1 MTIDPALVAQLVND
15 AKGPDTLPPM
25 ALTMER
31 LYTKYASTGQLTL
44 ANYKSKSIGG
54 MREVVNNEIEQIL
67 PRDPHERE
75 TALGALRA
83 AFIPSLVEITDSGRF
98 VRRRAHESDLP
109 ADSRA
114 LIDALV
120 EKRLL
125 VRDRERDGH
134 VVVEVALESL
144 FEHWDALKG
153 WLDEHTEDLKTVA
166 DIKRS
171 AAGWGTHE
179 RDPYWLLKGTRLA
192 DAEKLARTPQFSSR
206 IADDSDFLAASR
218 RAEDKTA
225 ATERKRRRVLTA
237 ALVATAIVA
246 VVAVVGFV
254 QATHAKHQADERT
267 REAIALRL
275 DAEAK
280 ALLVGGERGGEV
292 LAIQLI
298 LAAPRIAPAADTGL
312 MFTEV
317 VAARDTLKIIPTS
330 DAVRSVAFSPDGR
343 RIVSGSYD
351 RTLRLWDAATGQP
364 IEAPL
369 TGHTDVVRSVAF
381 SPDGRRIVSGSNDR
395 TVRLWD
401 AATGRPIGQPLIGHE
416 GHVTSV
422 AFSPDGR
429 ASCPAATTAP
439 CGCGTPPPA
448 QPSASR

>member
-1 MTIDPALVAQLVND
+1 M
-15 AKGPDTLPPM
+15 
-25 ALTMER
+25 
-31 LYTKYASTGQLTL
+31 
-44 ANYKSKSIGG
+44 
-54 MREVVNNEIEQIL
+54 
-67 PRDPHERE
+67 
-75 TALGALRA
+75 
-83 AFIPSLVEITDSGRF
+83 
-98 VRRRAHESDLP
+98 
-109 ADSRA
+109 
-114 LIDALV
+114 

-171 AAGWGTHE
+171 AAGWGNHE

-206 IADDSDFLAASR
+206 IADDSEFLAASR
-218 RAEDKTA
+218 KAEDKMA
-225 ATERKRRRVLTA
+225 ATERQRRRVLTA

-280 ALLVGGERGGEV
+280 ALLAGGERGGEV
-292 LAIQLI
+292 LAIQLT
-298 LAAPRIAPAADTGL
+298 LAAPRIAPTADTGL

-317 VAARDTLKIIPTS
+317 VAGRDTLKIIPTS
-330 DAVRSVAFSPDGR
+330 DAVRSVALRPDGN

-351 RTLRLWDAATGQP
+351 HTLRLWDARTGQP

-401 AATGRPIGQPLIGHE
+401 AATGQPIGAPLIGHTNW
-416 GHVTSV
+416 VTSV
-422 AFSPDGR
+422 AFSPDGAR
-429 ASCPAATTAP
+429 IVSGSWDKTLRLW
-439 CGCGTPPPA
+439 TPPPA
-448 QPSASR
+448 KPSAFRSSAIPTG